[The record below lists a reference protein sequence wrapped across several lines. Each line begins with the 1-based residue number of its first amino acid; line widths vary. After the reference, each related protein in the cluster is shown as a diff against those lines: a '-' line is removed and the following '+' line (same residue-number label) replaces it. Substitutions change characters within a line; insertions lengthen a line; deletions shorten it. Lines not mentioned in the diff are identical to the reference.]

1 MDALSDVLKSVRL
14 EGAVFINAEFNA
26 PWCVRSSFGLNNAE
40 PQLPEGSHVVFFHLL
55 LDGQCKVRVVDG
67 PETLELSRGDMV
79 LFPHDD
85 QHLMGSDLGLLPV
98 PSADTVQGPMAGGGQ
113 FVSLRMGG
121 EGEQTRCVCGFVAC
135 SRSLLRPLLDAL
147 PRMLR
152 VSIRE
157 EPAASL
163 VRELVRA
170 GVSESTAERPGSA
183 SVRTKLSELLF
194 VEAMRNY
201 AESLPPEGR
210 GWLAGLRDAHVGR
223 ALALL
228 HADPERAWTVEEL
241 ARATGLSRSALGAR
255 FGELVGKSPIQYL
268 TSWRLALAAQE
279 LRAGNGAIA
288 RIAERSG
295 YESEAA
301 FGRAFKREFGTP
313 PAAWRNGAG
322 R

>member
-14 EGAVFINAEFNA
+14 EGAVFINAEFTA

-55 LDGQCKVRVVDG
+55 IDGECKARVVDG
-67 PETLELSRGDMV
+67 TETLELAGGDMV

-98 PSADTVQGPMAGGGQ
+98 DSADTVQGPMVGGQQ

-121 EGEQTRCVCGFVAC
+121 DGAYTRCVCGFVAC
-135 SRSLLRPLLDAL
+135 SRTLLRPLLDAL
-147 PRMLR
+147 PRMMR
-152 VSIRE
+152 VSINE
-157 EPAASL
+157 EPAATL

-170 GVSESTAERPGSA
+170 GVSETTAERPGSA

-210 GWLAGLRDAHVGR
+210 GWLAGLRDAQVGR
-223 ALALL
+223 ALALM

-241 ARATGLSRSALGAR
+241 ARAVGVSRSALGAR
-255 FGELVGKSPIQYL
+255 FGSLVGKSPIQYL
-268 TSWRLALAAQE
+268 TSWRLALAAQD
-279 LRAGNGAIA
+279 LRAGGAIT

-301 FGRAFKREFGTP
+301 FSRAFKREFGAP
-313 PAAWRNGAG
+313 PSAWRSGSA